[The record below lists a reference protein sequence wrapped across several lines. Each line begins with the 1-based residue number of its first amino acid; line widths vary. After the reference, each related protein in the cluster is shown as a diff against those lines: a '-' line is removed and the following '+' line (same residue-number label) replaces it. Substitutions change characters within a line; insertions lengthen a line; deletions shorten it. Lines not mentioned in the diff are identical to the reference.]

1 LLAEV
6 LDPARYPTAVRVG
19 SDAGAEYGAAH
30 DPSRSFRL
38 GLQRVID
45 GIEAFIAGASR

>member
-6 LDPARYPTAVRVG
+6 LDPP
-19 SDAGAEYGAAH
+19 
-30 DPSRSFRL
+30 RSFRF